1 MDALEQVGP
10 GGRILFSKLLHEEME
25 RHEIVVTFLAIL
37 ELMKM
42 KQILCYQEKL
52 FEDIVM
58 EWRGKNALMDYPKLK
73 SIIEGLL
80 FLAGE
85 EGLSVR
91 QIAEITEQS
100 DGLVG
105 EALEDMKEEWERYER
120 GIQIVQIAGSYKI
133 ATLAEHAPY
142 FERLAYSPSRSSLS
156 QAALETLSIVAYR
169 QPITRVEIEDIR
181 SVKSE
186 RAIHTLVS
194 KGLIEEVG
202 RAEAI
207 GRPILYGTTKLFLDY
222 FGLANIKD
230 LPEPSQFEDN
240 DSLKRKRSCCST
252 NLTDNSLRL
261 MMWRKVNHHI
271 LDKASL
277 ENGPGA
283 WIIRVQD
290 LLPFKAYERRGSNSF
305 ASFGDAFA
313 ILSQADY
320 ILLSSFWGLLREDM
334 DLSYGRS
341 GRSPYRIADRC
352 SELEGHD

>member
-1 MDALEQVGP
+1 
-10 GGRILFSKLLHEEME
+10 
-25 RHEIVVTFLAIL
+25 
-37 ELMKM
+37 
-42 KQILCYQEKL
+42 
-52 FEDIVM
+52 
-58 EWRGKNALMDYPKLK
+58 MDYPKLK

-80 FLAGE
+80 FLSGE

-120 GIQIVQIAGSYKI
+120 GIQIVQIAGNYKI

-181 SVKSE
+181 GVKAE

-207 GRPILYGTTKLFLDY
+207 GRPILYGTTKSFLEY

-240 DSLKRKRSCCST
+240 D
-252 NLTDNSLRL
+252 NLEEETQLLFD
-261 MMWRKVNHHI
+261 K
-271 LDKASL
+271 LDGRQL
-277 ENGPGA
+277 TFDDVE
-283 WIIRVQD
+283 
-290 LLPFKAYERRGSNSF
+290 ER
-305 ASFGDAFA
+305 
-313 ILSQADY
+313 
-320 ILLSSFWGLLREDM
+320 
-334 DLSYGRS
+334 
-341 GRSPYRIADRC
+341 
-352 SELEGHD
+352 